1 MKKEV
6 KALLKKAT
14 ESLILSVELFN
25 RPSEQCRQTASL
37 IFLDHSFEM
46 IFKAAILHKN
56 GKIRN
61 KKNDKNTIG
70 FDHCLRM
77 AVSNGQTKFLTEEQ
91 AIVAQAINGL
101 RDAAQHYLLSISEQQ
116 LYVHMQSGVTLF
128 SDILSSVFNM
138 KLTDYM
144 PQRVL
149 PIATLAPLDIDTLF
163 RFETIEIKK
172 LLLPKSRKGQ
182 EAFSRLRPLCIL
194 DAVLKGEKNT
204 QPSEKEISAV
214 ADKIKNGESWNDI
227 FKGVSAISINK
238 VGDGP
243 SISLKISKK
252 ADVEIQLVK
261 DDPNAAVVAVKRV
274 NELDYYNLGLK
285 QLVTNIKV
293 IYPFVTGPKIL
304 KLINH
309 LNLQKN
315 PDLYKEIII
324 NSQCHKRYS
333 RKAQDL
339 LVSKIPELNL
349 ENNWRSL

>member
-1 MKKEV
+1 
-6 KALLKKAT
+6 
-14 ESLILSVELFN
+14 
-25 RPSEQCRQTASL
+25 
-37 IFLDHSFEM
+37 
-46 IFKAAILHKN
+46 
-56 GKIRN
+56 
-61 KKNDKNTIG
+61 
-70 FDHCLRM
+70 
-77 AVSNGQTKFLTEEQ
+77 
-91 AIVAQAINGL
+91 
-101 RDAAQHYLLSISEQQ
+101 
-116 LYVHMQSGVTLF
+116 
-128 SDILSSVFNM
+128 M
-138 KLTDYM
+138 KLTDFM

-214 ADKIKNGESWNDI
+214 ADKIKNGESWTDI
-227 FKGVSAISINK
+227 FKGVSAISIDK
-238 VGDGP
+238 DGDGP

-252 ADVEIQLVK
+252 ADVEIQLVR

-293 IYPFVTGPKIL
+293 IYPFVTGPKLL

-315 PDLYKEIII
+315 PDLFKEIII

-339 LVSKIPELNL
+339 LVSQIPIVDL
-349 ENNWRSL
+349 ESNWRFL